1 MNMPFSSRLSP
12 CVEWIFAAENPEM
25 PDRIRAARD
34 AGYKTVEF
42 HLWRD
47 KDVDAIADSLTE
59 TGVTLTSIVVEPR
72 RSIVDPAQH
81 GEFLQAVRGS
91 LVTARKL
98 GSPPLVVASGFTR
111 EGVAHEDHV
120 AAAVDA
126 LKQAAALAEEAGVLL
141 VLEPLNDRVEHPG
154 MFLVSTTLA
163 LDIIEA
169 VDSPNLRLLYD
180 VYHSV
185 VMGEDM
191 TAVLK
196 NRMHLVA
203 HVQLAD
209 TPGRNEPGT
218 GTIDWPTTLGTL
230 QALGYRG
237 AYGLEYKPTLP
248 ALESLE
254 KTRHTLEG

>member
-1 MNMPFSSRLSP
+1 MNAHISLQVSP
-12 CVEWIFAAENPEM
+12 CVEWIFAVEHPAM

-34 AGYKTVEF
+34 AGYDTVEF

-47 KDVDAIADSLTE
+47 KDVAAIAESLDE
-59 TGVTLTSIVVEPR
+59 TGVRLTGIVVEPR

-81 GEFLQAVRGS
+81 GEFLQAVRES
-91 LVTARKL
+91 LVTARTL
-98 GSPPLVVASGFTR
+98 GAPPLVVASGFTR
-111 EGVAHEDHV
+111 EGVSREEHV
-120 AAAVDA
+120 AAAIDA
-126 LKQAAALAEEAGVLL
+126 LKQAAALAEEAGILL

-191 TAVLK
+191 VEVLK
-196 NRMHLVA
+196 DRIHLVA

-218 GTIDWPTTLGTL
+218 GTIDWPATLATL
-230 QALGYRG
+230 RGLGYTG

-254 KTRHTLEG
+254 RTREALEG